1 MEHVNN
7 ITSKA
12 DMERLKLDNYQPI
25 TVTAGDPITIHA
37 AGGISVEKF
46 AENIK
51 GSLALS
57 IKKES
62 NVKIKIK
69 DVNIIVENKVVEV
82 TFSDGDKQKSV
93 CREPD
98 VFSLEMAISIC
109 ITKHVLGGSNL

>member
-93 CREPD
+93 CRARCVQFRD
-98 VFSLEMAISIC
+98 GNFYLYHKTCTWWKQFI
-109 ITKHVLGGSNL
+109 

>member
-7 ITSKA
+7 IMSKA

-51 GSLALS
+51 GVSY
-57 IKKES
+57 
-62 NVKIKIK
+62 
-69 DVNIIVENKVVEV
+69 
-82 TFSDGDKQKSV
+82 
-93 CREPD
+93 R
-98 VFSLEMAISIC
+98 
-109 ITKHVLGGSNL
+109 ITCNNGNQRPLINP